1 MLDLAGAA
9 ADLAEFAFLTGET
22 VAIAQLGIDLKQLQ
36 AQVAAMRLVIDGVLQ
51 QLGSLAEAT
60 VGDIDVGLAD
70 HIASLGGNALLGY
83 ALGRFRSRG
92 YRGFQLGGIE
102 GSEAV
107 VPEVQVAVEAV
118 LFIAGGQAVLQ
129 LALLQRVAAG
139 YHHQQNQQSHQRA
152 AAGQHEQHRVGQH
165 VVDDAGLRRFGN
177 RGGRR

>member
-1 MLDLAGAA
+1 
-9 ADLAEFAFLTGET
+9 
-22 VAIAQLGIDLKQLQ
+22 
-36 AQVAAMRLVIDGVLQ
+36 MRLVIDGVLQ

-92 YRGFQLGGIE
+92 HRGFQLRGIE
-102 GSEAV
+102 GREAV
-107 VPEVQVAVEAV
+107 VPQVEVAVEAV
-118 LFIAGGQAVLQ
+118 LVIAGGQAVLQ
-129 LALLQRVAAG
+129 LGFPQCVATG
-139 YHHQQNQQSHQRA
+139 QHHQQHQQCYQGA

-165 VVDDAGLRRFGN
+165 IVDDAGLRRFGN